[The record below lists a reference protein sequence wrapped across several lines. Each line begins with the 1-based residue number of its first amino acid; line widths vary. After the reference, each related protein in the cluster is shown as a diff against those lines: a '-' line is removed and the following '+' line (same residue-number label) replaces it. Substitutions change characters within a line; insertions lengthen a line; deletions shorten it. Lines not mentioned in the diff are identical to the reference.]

1 MTERPDAPKP
11 RRAPPRLDLTD
22 VEWKLGLGAAL
33 ASAFTA
39 AWFAVA
45 QPLPAATQPAPVV
58 AAVAPPVAAAPPVS
72 VARAAASAT
81 PARVEPSAPPPRSTR
96 AVTTVAVARTRRA
109 ARVRTRSS

>member
-11 RRAPPRLDLTD
+11 RRAPPKLDLTD

-33 ASAFTA
+33 ASVFTA

-45 QPLPAATQPAPVV
+45 QPLPASTATAPVV
-58 AAVAPPVAAAPPVS
+58 AVAPPVAAVAQPV
-72 VARAAASAT
+72 AAAT
-81 PARVEPSAPPPRSTR
+81 PARVAPSAAPARQTS
-96 AVTTVAVARTRRA
+96 AVTTVAVARPRRA

>member
-1 MTERPDAPKP
+1 MTERPDAPKA

-33 ASAFTA
+33 ASVFTA

-45 QPLPAATQPAPVV
+45 QPMPAATPPAPVV
-58 AAVAPPVAAAPPVS
+58 AVVAPSVS
-72 VARAAASAT
+72 VARAPVSAT
-81 PARVEPSAPPPRSTR
+81 PARVAPSAPPPRARS
-96 AVTTVAVARTRRA
+96 AVTTVAVARPRRA

>member
-11 RRAPPRLDLTD
+11 RRAPPKLDLTD

-33 ASAFTA
+33 ASVFTA

-45 QPLPAATQPAPVV
+45 QPLPAATPPAPVV
-58 AAVAPPVAAAPPVS
+58 AAVSPPEAVAPPVT
-72 VARAAASAT
+72 VARAAP
-81 PARVEPSAPPPRSTR
+81 PARVEPSAPPPRPTS